1 MLVSYNE
8 QVEFYKTQQKRNI
21 DVKITI
27 KDVMD
32 TLQEL
37 YNLEENGK
45 NLKKV
50 MDAVEEGHRVAKR
63 EEVKFTVPQAKA
75 GKNLL
80 AKTLQQMSKS
90 VGYH

>member
-8 QVEFYKTQQKRNI
+8 EVVFYKTQQKRNI
-21 DVKITI
+21 AVNITI

-32 TLQEL
+32 TLQKL
-37 YNLEENGK
+37 YKLEENGE

-50 MDAVEEGHRVAKR
+50 MDAVMEGHRVAKR

-75 GKNLL
+75 AKNLL
-80 AKTLQQMSKS
+80 AKTLQQMSRF
-90 VGYH
+90 VGHH